1 MPFLTSFKDSNII
14 MSDVLYHAKTTRLE
28 SITNGGEC
36 RESDEL
42 IISSG
47 WSQNAD
53 SKRIL
58 DKLDT

>member
-1 MPFLTSFKDSNII
+1 MKFNYLKERATKHAQMPFLTSPKESNII

-36 RESDEL
+36 RESDKL

-47 WSQNAD
+47 
-53 SKRIL
+53 
-58 DKLDT
+58 